1 VYKLSKALYEL
12 KQARRARYVR
22 LKTFLLDH
30 GYVME
35 SVEKTLFTLKYGND
49 FLVVHIYANDIIFGG
64 SSYVFVLSFQEMM
77 ENEFQISM
85 MGVLTYF
92 LGIQVKQTMYGT
104 FVHLAKYT
112 KDLMKKFGMVEVK
125 PMSNPMSMVTVLDPD
140 ENGEAVD
147 QREYNSMIG
156 SLSLS
161 CTSWQH
167 SRTFSSSC
175 ACVHD
180 FKFPHALHIGKSFS
194 GFSGISNTHL
204 NLGFGTLLHLHLI
217 LLGFSMLIL
226 PGVELI

>member
-92 LGIQVKQTMYGT
+92 LGIQVKQTMYDT

-161 CTSWQH
+161 LSLVPHGNIVGHSVHRVLVCMISSFPMHFTSA
-167 SRTFSSSC
+167 SRL
-175 ACVHD
+175 VD
-180 FKFPHALHIGKSFS
+180 FQVSQIH
-194 GFSGISNTHL
+194 T
-204 NLGFGTLLHLHLI
+204 
-217 LLGFSMLIL
+217 
-226 PGVELI
+226 